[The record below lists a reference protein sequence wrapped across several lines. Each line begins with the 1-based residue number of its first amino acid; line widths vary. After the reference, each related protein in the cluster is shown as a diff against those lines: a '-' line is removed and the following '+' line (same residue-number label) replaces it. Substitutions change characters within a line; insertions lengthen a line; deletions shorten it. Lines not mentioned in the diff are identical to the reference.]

1 MFSIGEYREW
11 FDEGFEMGIFLSV
24 INSQFFQENI
34 FLLKIKHLPLQAKIK
49 EKCTQ

>member
-1 MFSIGEYREW
+1 MQACLQWFSER
-11 FDEGFEMGIFLSV
+11 FKMGIFLSV
-24 INSQFFQENI
+24 VNSQFFQENI